1 MSAIP
6 QASIIIPAYNEEKGL
21 PVVLEQLRKTLN
33 TREISPDDSL
43 ADGTEVIIID
53 DGSSDK
59 TAEIARGYSC
69 KLISHQKN
77 MGKGK
82 AIQTGIANS
91 RGEKIIFI
99 DADGTYPVEEVLH
112 IITRLDDND
121 VVFTAREWK
130 NIPILNLIGN
140 KMISA
145 VIKVFSG
152 FTGHDP
158 LSGLYG
164 IRRSVIEKLD
174 VETSDF
180 SIETE
185 IVVKSTVMGFNM
197 TELPI
202 RYNRRLGESKI
213 NPFKDGLKI
222 LKLIF
227 SLLVV
232 YNPLMTFILPGIFLC
247 LIGFIILLLT
257 WAGPFHLS
265 RNITLDTHTFIFSV
279 MAILVGSQVIIQGVI
294 LDLYAVKHRYKKPGL
309 ALAIFKPLFFRGLF
323 LLGLIILTVGIII
336 TIKAA
341 FIWIDNGF
349 QPYFDTRRA
358 VIALLLNLF
367 GVQLIFSSLI
377 GSVFVREIKNDKTSS
392 G

>member
-1 MSAIP
+1 MSTNS
-6 QASIIIPAYNEEKGL
+6 QVSIIIPSYNEEKGL
-21 PVVLEQLRKTLN
+21 PIVLEQLRKILN
-33 TREISPDDSL
+33 TEQISSDALLSERIEII
-43 ADGTEVIIID
+43 VVD

-91 RGEKIIFI
+91 NGEKIIFI

-213 NPFKDGLKI
+213 SPFKDGLKI

-232 YNPLMTFILPGIFLC
+232 YNSLIFFILPGI
-247 LIGFIILLLT
+247 LI
-257 WAGPFHLS
+257 
-265 RNITLDTHTFIFSV
+265 
-279 MAILVGSQVIIQGVI
+279 
-294 LDLYAVKHRYKKPGL
+294 K
-309 ALAIFKPLFFRGLF
+309 
-323 LLGLIILTVGIII
+323 
-336 TIKAA
+336 
-341 FIWIDNGF
+341 
-349 QPYFDTRRA
+349 
-358 VIALLLNLF
+358 
-367 GVQLIFSSLI
+367 
-377 GSVFVREIKNDKTSS
+377 
-392 G
+392 